1 MRDRKEGAAGVRAQ
15 EIRSLSLSQVR
26 AGILA
31 STHPHWKD
39 ANTTNST
46 AAPHNTHGHACTSL
60 DAITCASQDGD
71 LVAPVEGGHLLGRP
85 VLLRFSFG
93 NRTRLVLP
101 MRAPLDLLRSVSNVL
116 PTSLHRAGNSTR
128 PVGAAQHALIT
139 VQSWTPHH
147 HRIADPP
154 VTASPSGQSP
164 HAHTHTYACF
174 VEFSLF

>member
-15 EIRSLSLSQVR
+15 EIRLLSLSQVR

-46 AAPHNTHGHACTSL
+46 AAPHNTHGHAC
-60 DAITCASQDGD
+60 ASQDGD
-71 LVAPVEGGHLLGRP
+71 LVATVEGGHLLGRP

-128 PVGAAQHALIT
+128 PVGAAEHALIT

-174 VEFSLF
+174 VGFSLF

>member
-1 MRDRKEGAAGVRAQ
+1 MCVRKRFARF
-15 EIRSLSLSQVR
+15 LSPRYALVSSPARTRTGKTQTQQTVQLSP
-26 AGILA
+26 
-31 STHPHWKD
+31 T
-39 ANTTNST
+39 
-46 AAPHNTHGHACTSL
+46 THGHACTSL
-60 DAITCASQDGD
+60 DAITCANQDGD

-139 VQSWTPHH
+139 VQS
-147 HRIADPP
+147 
-154 VTASPSGQSP
+154 
-164 HAHTHTYACF
+164 
-174 VEFSLF
+174 

>member
-46 AAPHNTHGHACTSL
+46 AAPHNTHGHAC
-60 DAITCASQDGD
+60 ASQDGD
-71 LVAPVEGGHLLGRP
+71 LVATVEGGHLLGRP

-128 PVGAAQHALIT
+128 PQVLWSGL
-139 VQSWTPHH
+139 
-147 HRIADPP
+147 
-154 VTASPSGQSP
+154 PS
-164 HAHTHTYACF
+164 THSSQCKAGRRTIIG
-174 VEFSLF
+174 SQILR